1 MAKENPWFKFE
12 PAEWMFGRI
21 QRQTPELKGVFI
33 DLICKYWHRQCE
45 MSVLDA
51 ELDFGKENIDVLF
64 SKGIIHNNNDE
75 SYISISFLYEQMD
88 GIKKTSEKNSKSG
101 KASAAKRKA
110 LAEQKRT
117 TVKPP
122 LNDRSTDKIRG
133 DKKIEEE
140 IIFNFKNSLLSY
152 GFKKELVTQW
162 LNVRKKK
169 RLTNSEVAYNAF
181 IRVIEKASVVDKNVI
196 LEKCVEKSWG
206 GLEYDWLVNAGMI
219 KSGGDKPFKYEF

>member
-33 DLICKYWHRQCE
+33 DLICKYWHRECE

-75 SYISISFLYEQMD
+75 SYISISFLDEQMD

-101 KASAAKRKA
+101 KASAAKRKS
-110 LAEQKRT
+110 LAKQKAT
-117 TVKPP
+117 TVEPP
-122 LNDRSTDKIRG
+122 LNDPLTDKKRE
-133 DKKIEEE
+133 DKKIKEKIIPTQEEFVSYAMEKGENLDKQKVILKYESWVENGWKDGNDNE
-140 IIFNFKNSLLSY
+140 IKNWKSKVLSLLTY
-152 GFKKELVTQW
+152 DTLKIKLGFGEKPPQTDK
-162 LNVRKKK
+162 
-169 RLTNSEVAYNAF
+169 LTTSFRSN
-181 IRVIEKASVVDKNVI
+181 DT
-196 LEKCVEKSWG
+196 
-206 GLEYDWLVNAGMI
+206 
-219 KSGGDKPFKYEF
+219 

>member
-64 SKGIIHNNNDE
+64 SKAIIHNNNDE
-75 SYISISFLYEQMD
+75 SYISISFLDEQMD

-101 KASAAKRKA
+101 KASAAKRKS
-110 LAEQKRT
+110 LAKQKAT
-117 TVKPP
+117 TVEPL
-122 LNDRSTDKIRG
+122 LNDPLTDKKRG
-133 DKKIEEE
+133 DKKIKEKIIPTQEE
-140 IIFNFKNSLLSY
+140 FVSY
-152 GFKKELVTQW
+152 
-162 LNVRKKK
+162 
-169 RLTNSEVAYNAF
+169 AM
-181 IRVIEKASVVDKNVI
+181 EKGENLDKQKVI
-196 LEKCVEKSWG
+196 L
-206 GLEYDWLVNAGMI
+206 
-219 KSGGDKPFKYEF
+219 KYESWVENGWKDGNDNEIKNWKSKVLNLLTYDTLKIKLGFGEKPPQTNTLPTSFRS